1 MSCHYS
7 EETPVQTQSLYV
19 DDQCNQ
25 GGEGLVAPLPSSCQA
40 ELGLIVKL
48 DGGSCQAELGLIVKL
63 DDGSCQ
69 AELGLI
75 VKLADGVH
83 ERSRPFFGGAE

>member
-7 EETPVQTQSLYV
+7 EETPVQTQSLYDV

-63 DDGSCQ
+63 
-69 AELGLI
+69 
-75 VKLADGVH
+75 ADGVH